1 MMRSALLI
9 TGVPGAAECAQAME
23 KQLGLHVDTVPDRR
37 AGLAALRRE
46 EYAVVILDENLALA
60 DAAATDVLWRQASL
74 AVPIEINFA
83 ICGCA
88 RITREVRAAL
98 ARRDQE
104 QMLAIRAAA
113 TLVESELNSAVTG
126 LVLQSELAMR
136 ETGITPAI
144 AARLQTIREIA
155 DSLRDRLR
163 LPATTQEAAKAA
175 LAR

>member
-1 MMRSALLI
+1 MRSVLLI
-9 TGVPGAAECAQAME
+9 TAVAGAAECAQAME
-23 KQLGLHVDTVPDRR
+23 KQLGLRVNMVADRR

-46 EYAVVILDENLALA
+46 EYMVVILDENLALA
-60 DAAATDVLWRQASL
+60 DAAATDVLWKQAGL

-104 QMLAIRAAA
+104 QMLAMRAAA

-126 LVLQSELAMR
+126 LVLQSELAMK
-136 ETGITPAI
+136 EAGVTPALT
-144 AARLQTIREIA
+144 ARLQAIREMA
-155 DSLRDRLR
+155 NSLRDRLR
-163 LPATTQEAAKAA
+163 QPGATLEAAQAA

>member
-1 MMRSALLI
+1 MRSVLLI
-9 TGVPGAAECAQAME
+9 TAVPGVEACSQAME
-23 KQLGLHVDTVPDRR
+23 KQLGLRVSMVTDRR

-46 EYAVVILDENLALA
+46 EFSVVILDENLALA
-60 DAAATDVLWRQASL
+60 DAAATDVLWKQAGL

-104 QMLAIRAAA
+104 QMLAMRAAA
-113 TLVESELNSAVTG
+113 SLVESELNSAVTG
-126 LVLQSELAMR
+126 LVLQSELALG
-136 ETGITPAI
+136 EAENPAV
-144 AARLQTIREIA
+144 AARLVTIRDLA
-155 DSLRDRLR
+155 NSLRDRLR
-163 LPATTQEAAKAA
+163 RPASTQEAAKAA